1 MIKSFSQFVNEN
13 LNTIYTTL
21 STPYVANYNGTLYLL
36 TDIEVW
42 GKPEKDE
49 TIVDG
54 YVITDFGIE
63 SIDSIQTFK
72 NQITINEI
80 EKLMSSLEF
89 AKTTKESESSS
100 RQILDLAEED
110 EDRVTLYGEEFEKA
124 LYSLI
129 TANSNGSIKFSSNF
143 DKDAELALIEYANSN
158 YEPDDYRNYDN
169 ID

>member
-13 LNTIYTTL
+13 LNTVYTTL
-21 STPYVANYNGTLYLL
+21 STPYVVNYNGTLYLL

-72 NQITINEI
+72 NQTTI
-80 EKLMSSLEF
+80 
-89 AKTTKESESSS
+89 
-100 RQILDLAEED
+100 
-110 EDRVTLYGEEFEKA
+110 
-124 LYSLI
+124 
-129 TANSNGSIKFSSNF
+129 
-143 DKDAELALIEYANSN
+143 
-158 YEPDDYRNYDN
+158 
-169 ID
+169 